1 MAAAAIIRARLGE
14 ATALDAGQVRR
25 AHPRRRLACAGR
37 PATGA
42 WHGGRHGASA
52 TPTTAAADGGDTRR
66 QGEEAPWLWSREN
79 PQRFVTAF
87 TPLIVSVGAKVCHR
101 FLRPAIDDE
110 FSVGL
115 LAVHEASL
123 SYQPASPVPFTSFAA
138 MVIRRRLIDHY
149 RRTAR
154 PQEVPW
160 SSLGRDD
167 EDGAG
172 WEPYEVRAA
181 EERHAR
187 ALESHERR
195 EAVAAFAALLARY
208 GITLRDVVGQSPK
221 HRDTRD
227 RTLAL
232 VREVVRHPAWVT
244 VLQADGKLPL
254 RAMEPLL
261 RAMGLS
267 RRTVERRRRYIVALV
282 LLLASDLPALTGY
295 MPRGDRDGWHPAAQ
309 EDGGRGQDTAGET
322 TPHPHPWPAL
332 PDRSAG

>member
-1 MAAAAIIRARLGE
+1 MAAAAIIRARLGD
-14 ATALDAGQVRR
+14 ATALGAGHARR
-25 AHPRRRLACAGR
+25 AHPRRRLECAGR

-42 WHGGRHGASA
+42 WHGERHGASA
-52 TPTTAAADGGDTRR
+52 TPTTAVADGGDPRR
-66 QGEEAPWLWSREN
+66 TGEEAPWLWSREN

-101 FLRPAIDDE
+101 FLRPAVDDE

-123 SYQPASPVPFTSFAA
+123 SYRPASRVPFTSFAA

-154 PQEVPW
+154 PREVPW

-167 EDGAG
+167 EDGTR

-181 EERHAR
+181 EERYAQ
-187 ALESHERR
+187 ALESQQRR

-221 HRDTRD
+221 HRDARD

-232 VREVVRHPAWVT
+232 VREVVRHPAWVAD
-244 VLQADGKLPL
+244 LQADGKLPL
-254 RAMEPLL
+254 RAMEPVL
-261 RAMGLS
+261 RDMGLS

-282 LLLASDLPALTGY
+282 LLLASDLPALTDY
-295 MPRGDRDGWHPAAQ
+295 MPRGEGDGWRQVAQ
-309 EDGGRGQDTAGET
+309 EDGGRGQDTAGGS

-332 PDRSAG
+332 PGRSAG